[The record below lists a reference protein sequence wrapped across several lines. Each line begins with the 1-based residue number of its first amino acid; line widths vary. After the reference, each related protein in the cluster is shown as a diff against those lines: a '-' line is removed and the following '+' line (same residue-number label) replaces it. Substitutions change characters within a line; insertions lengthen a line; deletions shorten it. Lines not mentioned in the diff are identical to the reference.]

1 MKRRPG
7 TDRFITSHVGSL
19 PRPDDLIEF
28 ERRRFDGEPYDEEAY
43 LRRLREATVDVVQ
56 RQLDAGIVLP
66 NDGEYGH
73 PMAIRVDYGAWW
85 HYAFRRLGGL
95 GEWGDLASLPFAPPA
110 SGLQLSSM
118 MERRDQSLFPDLY
131 AGLFATGGVGMKSS
145 SAADSGG
152 MGIPVCTGP
161 LSYQGDE
168 DLQRQ
173 IGNLR
178 AALEKTGAEQGF
190 LCAIGPGSLSRI
202 GNAYYKT
209 DEEFVWA
216 VAEAMRTEYQA
227 ITDAGL
233 IVQIDEPSFA
243 ENWDQFNP
251 EPAVADY
258 QAFTMVRVEALN
270 HALRGIPRERVRFH
284 CCWGSWHG
292 PHTTD
297 LGLEHLVGL
306 LLRINAGTFSFEAAN
321 ARHEHEW
328 RVWEDVKLPDGV
340 ALMPGVVSQTTHV
353 VEHPV
358 LVADRIERFAR
369 LVGRKNVIPGTDCGM
384 GGRLHPDLA
393 WAKLESLGAGA
404 RLAAER
410 T

>member
-1 MKRRPG
+1 MG
-7 TDRFITSHVGSL
+7 STDRFITSHVGSL
-19 PRPDDLIEF
+19 PRPDDLIEL
-28 ERRRFDGEPYDEEAY
+28 ERRRLDGEDYDDEAY
-43 LRRLREATVDVVQ
+43 LLRLREATLEVVQ

-73 PMAIRVDYGAWW
+73 PMAVKIDYGAWW

-95 GEWGDLASLPFAPPA
+95 GAWSDFMSLPTAPPK
-110 SGLQLSSM
+110 SGIRLSSM
-118 MERRDQSLFPDLY
+118 MGRRDQARFAALY
-131 AGLFATGGVGMKSS
+131 ADLPATGGVGMKTSS
-145 SAADSGG
+145 DSLSGG
-152 MGIPVCTGP
+152 MGIPVCTDPITYTGQAE
-161 LSYQGDE
+161 LR
-168 DLQRQ
+168 RQ
-173 IGNLR
+173 IGNLK
-178 AALEKTGAEQGF
+178 AALDKTGAEQGF
-190 LCAIGPGSLSRI
+190 LCAIGPGSMSRI

-216 VAEAMRTEYQA
+216 VAEAMRAEYQA

-243 ENWDQFNP
+243 ENWDQFDP
-251 EPAVADY
+251 EPDLADY

-270 HALRGIPRERVRFH
+270 HALRGIPREQVRFH

-297 LGLEHLVGL
+297 LGLEHLAGL
-306 LLRINAGTFSFEAAN
+306 LLRVNAGAFSFEAAN
-321 ARHEHEW
+321 GRHEHEW

-340 ALMPGVVSQTTHV
+340 ALMPGVVSHATHV

-369 LVGRKNVIPGTDCGM
+369 LVGRESVIPGTDCGM

-393 WAKLESLGAGA
+393 WAKLETLGAGA
-404 RLAAER
+404 RLAADR
-410 T
+410 M